1 MSFYKLFIAVI
12 SVGFSLLFPLS
23 LAYSASS
30 NTLNNEALES
40 GGLSPDTWHYSTD
53 NADGDIQD
61 FTPQLRQRRFKRASN
76 DFNAGILQPPHWF
89 KIPIKISSDFNAKRY
104 PIVYLDIQDPL
115 LDNIQIYHELNGK
128 ISKLPLTGSAV
139 PFSQRP
145 MNTATFTFPIGV
157 QPGESHVFWLHV
169 EATNSMQL
177 PVVIK
182 SPENYSKDTGMRA
195 ISYGMLFGLLT
206 IMSVYNLALGL
217 MVKDTTYIYF
227 SMMLMAGLFHR
238 LLITGYGFQYLWFN
252 FPELNS
258 VLRPLIDNFLCVVS
272 ILFAQTYL
280 QTKTNTPMAHSFL
293 NILIWVATA
302 SALTIFFLPYNN
314 VLSIALWVLLVNFLA
329 LYGVGIEVWLKRI
342 KIARLFVIGWF
353 AYLAGGIIS
362 VLAAL
367 GVLPANFYTEHMV
380 ELGVIIQVVTLS
392 MALSSRI
399 SAMQAD
405 TITAQKKIVLHMS
418 RYQDLYEKSL
428 DGIFEINEQGALLHS
443 NPAFCSIIGL
453 SSDTSPNDSVNIR
466 DLFQNNTEFFQLI
479 DLLKEHKQ
487 VQSHE
492 CELKKYTGDFL
503 WASISLRA
511 TERAGNTVYEGTI
524 RDISE
529 HKEKEKAQLAQKN
542 AEAATSAKSA
552 FLANMSHEI
561 RTPLTA
567 IIGFAEDA
575 RDEKLSDNELK
586 ESVDIIVRSGHHL
599 LEVINEILDISKIEA
614 GKLELETLNTD
625 LFALITD
632 VQSVFEQRIQA
643 KGLTFCL
650 DYRFPLPHCPKI
662 DPTRMKQVVLNLLGN
677 ALKFTEEGSITLRL
691 NYDDVS
697 NHLEFAV
704 IDTGVG
710 MTAPQQEKIFDAF
723 TQADISTT
731 RSYGGTGLG
740 LNIVKQLLH
749 LMGGEVTVESEIDK
763 GSTFKAKIPL
773 TCENKQDFITSL
785 KQLTPHKKPKNDKR
799 IPTLNGN
806 ILYAEDNPV
815 NQHLVR
821 KLVQRTGANIEIA
834 SNGAEAIL
842 FFLKYKPDLI
852 LMDIQMP
859 IIGGVTVTKLL
870 RAYGYHVPILACTAN
885 VMASETES
893 YINIGFDACVEKPI
907 NKPVFYNTLAQY
919 CTADHTKK
927 G

>member
-1 MSFYKLFIAVI
+1 MSFYKLFIVFI
-12 SVGFSLLFPLS
+12 SVSFSLLFPLS

-40 GGLSPDTWHYSTD
+40 GGLNPDIWYYSTPEE
-53 NADGDIQD
+53 NSNTQE
-61 FTPQLRQRRFKRASN
+61 FTSQLRQQRFKRASN

-89 KIPIKISSDFNAKRY
+89 KIPIKVSNNFNAERY
-104 PIVYLDIQDPL
+104 PIVYFEIQDPL
-115 LDNIQIYHELNGK
+115 LDSIQIYHELNGK
-128 ISKLPLTGSAV
+128 INKLPLTGSTF

-145 MNTATFTFPIGV
+145 MSTATFTFPIKV
-157 QPGESHVFWLHV
+157 HPGESHVLWLHV
-169 EATNSMQL
+169 KATNSMQL

-182 SPENYSKDTGMRA
+182 SPENHSKYAGIRA
-195 ISYGMLFGLLT
+195 ISYGMIFGLLT

-217 MVKDTTYIYF
+217 MVKDATYIYF
-227 SMMLMAGLFHR
+227 SMMLTAGLFHR
-238 LLITGYGFQYLWFN
+238 LLITGYGFQYLWFDS
-252 FPELNS
+252 PELNPI
-258 VLRPLIDNFLCVVS
+258 LRPLMDNLLCVVS

-302 SALTIFFLPYNN
+302 GALTIFFLPYNN
-314 VLSIALWVLLVNFLA
+314 VLSIALWILLVNFLS

-380 ELGVIIQVVTLS
+380 EAGVIIQVITLS
-392 MALSSRI
+392 MALSGRI
-399 SAMQAD
+399 NVMQAE
-405 TITAQKKIVLHMS
+405 TITAQKKTVLHMS

-428 DGIFEINEQGALLHS
+428 DGIFEINEQGTLLHS
-443 NPAFCSIIGL
+443 NSAFCSIVGL
-453 SSDTSPNDSVNIR
+453 SSDSPKNDSVNIR
-466 DLFQNNTEFFQLI
+466 KLFQTNREFSQLTT
-479 DLLKEHKQ
+479 LLKEHKQ
-487 VQSHE
+487 IQSHE
-492 CELKKYTGDFL
+492 CELKKYTNGFL

-575 RDEKLSDNELK
+575 RDEKLSDDELK
-586 ESVDIIVRSGHHL
+586 ESVGIIVRSGHHL

-614 GKLELETLNTD
+614 GKLELEVLNTD

-643 KGLTFCL
+643 KGLVFCL
-650 DYRFPLPHCPKI
+650 DYQFPLPRYVKI

-677 ALKFTEEGSITLRL
+677 ALKFTEEGSVTLQL

-697 NHLEFAV
+697 NHLEFTV

-710 MTAPQQEKIFDAF
+710 MTTPQQEKIFDAF

-740 LNIVKQLLH
+740 LNIVKQLLQ

-763 GSTFKAKIPL
+763 GSTFRAKIPL
-773 TCENKQDFITSL
+773 TEGNKQDFVTSL
-785 KQLTPHKKPKNDKR
+785 KQITPLKKTKNAKR
-799 IPTLNGN
+799 IPALNGN

-815 NQHLVR
+815 NQQLVR

-834 SNGAEAIL
+834 SNGVEAIL

-870 RAYGYHVPILACTAN
+870 RAYGYRVPILACTAN
-885 VMASETES
+885 VMASETEG
-893 YINIGFDACVEKPI
+893 YLNMGFNACVEKPI

-919 CTADHTKK
+919 CTAEHTKK